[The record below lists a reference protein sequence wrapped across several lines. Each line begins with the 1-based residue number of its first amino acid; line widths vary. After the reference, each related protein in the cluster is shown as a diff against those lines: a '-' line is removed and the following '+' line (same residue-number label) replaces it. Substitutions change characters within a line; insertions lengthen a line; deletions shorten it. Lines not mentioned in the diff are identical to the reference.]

1 MRGLMKS
8 INNQQTTTMNAQ
20 EEFAAEYHQ
29 YITGTDSRSGAA
41 PGTPLAPFQV
51 RPVQSKLMPCYNGP
65 NPIKTCEERM
75 AIWKWAKDNGLDH
88 GLSFNEIH
96 DAINTYFFAGQA
108 KPEWITDILSG
119 RKTPLRKL
127 AIDAWRKKY
136 YRMQIVNQAKELAG
150 ERIEEDPQL
159 AAMADQLAAM
169 DRLLMKDKI
178 KKASLVVAILITL
191 ISAGAGISFHYWH

>member
-8 INNQQTTTMNAQ
+8 INNQQTTTVNAQ
-20 EEFAAEYHQ
+20 EELDAEYPQ
-29 YITGTDSRSGAA
+29 YITGTDSRNGAA
-41 PGTPLAPFQV
+41 PSTPLAPFQV
-51 RPVQSKLMPCYNGP
+51 RPVQSKLCYNGP
-65 NPIKTCEERM
+65 NPLKTCEDRM
-75 AIWKWAKDNGLDH
+75 AIWKWVKDNGLDH

-96 DAINTYFFAGQA
+96 DAVNTYFFAGQA

-127 AIDAWRKKY
+127 AIKAWKAQY
-136 YRMQIVNQAKELAG
+136 YRMQAVDQAKELVG
-150 ERIEEDPQL
+150 VREKDSHSQL

-178 KKASLVVAILITL
+178 KKAILVAAILIT
-191 ISAGAGISFHYWH
+191 IIFAVAGISFHYWH